1 MASSSDVSSV
11 FAISA
16 SGLQAQATRMKVVAQ
31 NIANADTT
39 PAGRGQKPYQRQ
51 VVTFKNEFDK
61 ALGAY
66 QVKVSGVRPDNSS
79 FLKKYDPTHPA
90 ADAQGYVLTPNVKPI
105 MEGMDMREAQRAY
118 EANLNVIDASRTML
132 LRTID
137 LLR

>member
-1 MASSSDVSSV
+1 MSSNDVSGI
-11 FAISA
+11 FAISG
-16 SGLQAQATRMKVVAQ
+16 SGLQAQATRMKIVAQ

-39 PAGRGQKPYQRQ
+39 PSSPGEKPYQRQ
-51 VVTFKNEFDK
+51 VVTFKDEFDK

-66 QVKVSGVRPDNSS
+66 KVKVSGVRKDNSQ
-79 FLKKYDPTHPA
+79 FLKKFDPTHPA
-90 ADAQGYVLTPNVKPI
+90 ADVQGYVSTPNVKPI

>member
-1 MASSSDVSSV
+1 MGSSDVSSV
-11 FAISA
+11 FAIA
-16 SGLQAQATRMKVVAQ
+16 GSGLQAQSERMKIVAQ

-39 PAGRGQKPYQRQ
+39 PTNPGQKPYQRQ

-66 QVKVSGVRPDNSS
+66 KVKVSGVRKDNSA
-79 FLKKYDPTHPA
+79 FLKKFDPAHPA
-90 ADAQGYVLTPNVKPI
+90 ADKDGYVATPNVKPI

-118 EANLNVIDASRTML
+118 EANLNVIDASRVML